1 MMNKNTAQVI
11 EAMNAYKGQ
20 SMTAKEWTDLL
31 DNRLSFNTFRKYALA
46 GETEVRTIKTEV
58 SLENLVEML
67 NDCAGNDCYG
77 CDWHYIVENGK
88 AYEVDFLYYYKMV

>member
-20 SMTAKEWTDLL
+20 AMTEVEWVDLL
-31 DNRLSFNTFRKYALA
+31 NNRISFGTFKKYALTK
-46 GETEVRTIKTEV
+46 EIKVVKTEV

-67 NDCAGNDCYG
+67 NDCAGNDCYD
-77 CDWHYIVENGK
+77 CDWHYVVENGK
-88 AYEVDFLYYYKMV
+88 AYEVNTFTYYRMV